1 MKRLDVDE
9 NTAISMPARNLITI
23 IGACLVG
30 AWFGFGVIERLN
42 NIETKL
48 QLMEK
53 DLEAANTFIDG
64 VPKGDMVS
72 PQVQELYM
80 LVEYLSTNVEKLKE
94 QMEAEIP
101 LILKNE
107 MIIQFHDD
115 WSCHKFIHNE
125 KMTLLEQHIK
135 DYGDAL
141 KSFELFCENRYGEEV

>member
-9 NTAISMPARNLITI
+9 NTAVSMPVRNLLTI

-42 NIETKL
+42 SIESDL
-48 QLMEK
+48 RLIHK
-53 DLEAANTFIDG
+53 DLEAANSFIDG

-80 LVEYLSTNVEKLKE
+80 LVEYLSSNVEKLKE

-101 LILKNE
+101 MILKND
-107 MIIQFHDD
+107 MVIQFHEERLID
-115 WSCHKFIHNE
+115 
-125 KMTLLEQHIK
+125 LEERKNGNH
-135 DYGDAL
+135 
-141 KSFELFCENRYGEEV
+141 